1 MDRLKGKVAIVT
13 GGASGIGAASSRAMV
28 NEGALVVVADVAEE
42 QGSAL
47 ADELGDSAT
56 FQRLDVTDEAGWRQ
70 VVAFAEATFGQL
82 SVLVN
87 GAGIGLT
94 HPLANHPR
102 DIWERTLA
110 VNLTG
115 PFLGLVTALEAL
127 TRGVPS
133 SVVNISSYAG
143 LNGVSPQ
150 HAYTASKHGLTG
162 LTRSAARELAP
173 LGVRVNSV
181 HPGGVAT
188 PMIAAFSD
196 QVPTTGLNTLQRV
209 ARPEEIA
216 AMIVFLASDESSY
229 STGSQFSADGGLGAG
244 MTLPG

>member
-28 NEGALVVVADVAEE
+28 NEGALVVVAD
-42 QGSAL
+42 
-47 ADELGDSAT
+47 
-56 FQRLDVTDEAGWRQ
+56 EAGWRQ

-82 SVLVN
+82 NVLVN

-115 PFLGLVTALEAL
+115 PFLGLVAALEAL

-150 HAYTASKHGLTG
+150 HALTG

-188 PMIAAFSD
+188 PMIGAFSG